1 MNTDLP
7 TFTPPPPSNFAGL
20 WWYCSCKCAVG
31 RVPFGSFCTV
41 WHGDM
46 LLFHAVSKF
55 FLWHWW
61 HHVLAAGMQWVP
73 SPSLPWTLRR
83 AQMLEQG
90 EFFPRA
96 LGSPIFRCQ
105 QPVGTT
111 ESSQDISSCIFMS
124 FHWENK
130 WAVSWWDTLRGGF
143 SIKSIT
149 TVGSGK
155 DFNIAL
161 LIWSS
166 NWFLVFLF
174 ACLCWFF
181 SGWYRQA
188 LINEE
193 RQKGKK
199 IQCVCSV
206 FVPHLSGEGC

>member
-90 EFFPRA
+90 EFFPRGLQYFAVNNLLEQQKA
-96 LGSPIFRCQ
+96 LKTFQAVFSCLSIGKTSEQYHDEIRSEVGFPSNRLPPSVLARTSTLLYWFDLAIGFWYSCSP
-105 QPVGTT
+105 
-111 ESSQDISSCIFMS
+111 
-124 FHWENK
+124 
-130 WAVSWWDTLRGGF
+130 VSADFFPADTD
-143 SIKSIT
+143 K
-149 TVGSGK
+149 
-155 DFNIAL
+155 
-161 LIWSS
+161 
-166 NWFLVFLF
+166 
-174 ACLCWFF
+174 
-181 SGWYRQA
+181 
-188 LINEE
+188 
-193 RQKGKK
+193 
-199 IQCVCSV
+199 
-206 FVPHLSGEGC
+206 P